1 MKNGILIMKL
11 IIAVVLISLLS
22 YIGGLFLPW
31 WSIAVFSFLVILF
44 IPMKSG
50 KAFLAGFIG
59 VFILWAFL
67 AWLIDMQNDSILSKR
82 IAELF
87 YLGGSS
93 FLLILTTSLI
103 GGLIGGFGALTS
115 SYLRNKQ

>member
-1 MKNGILIMKL
+1 MKL
-11 IIAVVLISLLS
+11 IIAIILISLLS

>member
-1 MKNGILIMKL
+1 MKL
-11 IIAVVLISLLS
+11 IIAIILISLLS

-31 WSIAVFSFLVILF
+31 WSIAVFSFIVILF

-59 VFILWAFL
+59 VLILWALL
-67 AWLIDMQNDSILSKR
+67 AWLIDMQNSSILSKR

-87 YLGGSS
+87 HLGGSS
-93 FLLILTTSLI
+93 FLLILCTALI
-103 GGLIGGFGALTS
+103 GALISGFSSLSA
-115 SYLRNKQ
+115 SYLRVKE